1 MEKEQKHSL
10 ANDIAEHV
18 KLQQQYDSLYNQS
31 MTILNSL
38 PVAVAVYNAEG
49 KILYFN
55 ERFCR
60 IFGTDME
67 EMAESHP
74 NIYDSPVVTDEIKN
88 AIKAGLPIF
97 TSFPYDFGKVDGYI
111 TTVYTGIRHLE
122 CNGQPIRNP
131 NGKLASY
138 VIIMED
144 ITESLEK
151 EEMLRQSR
159 LKTEIAIKTAD
170 IMLWEFDVNSRLF
183 FSDNEPLNGYDKSR
197 PLSIDLYLETI
208 HPEDR
213 KEMVSTMQR
222 MNSGEDFSF
231 TFEGRIKL
239 FGSSEWQYCFV
250 NGSPYSYSGSGQ
262 VLKYVGTRKNNTDI
276 HKKKQLLDKILNNIP
291 LSIHIKDVEDNF
303 RYIFCNEE
311 SKRMF
316 GTSEDTTTY
325 DVMDEEQVARI
336 QKTDLEVFNTGSP
349 YLGLERVNLKDGRSY
364 DTIVRKSVI
373 EDDGKRLL
381 LNTRWDQSLQNELKR
396 RAQILSITLGAMNAF
411 TWFFEPDKNRISFG
425 EGFNE
430 VTKKA
435 SEICSVEKFLSCV
448 HPDDKQK
455 FHDSLQAVVEQD
467 NGIWELEYQL
477 DLNGDGVYQWWQ
489 TRGMLETSTLNDAPY
504 KYMFGMTICIDV
516 HKQAELTLLKNKEE
530 LKKLVTLNELVL
542 NNTNSGLAYITRDYR
557 VQWEN
562 VSSCSKSLS
571 FEAYKQGELCYK
583 SAHNRTSPCEECIL
597 SRAFQS
603 RQTELIKFK
612 LDNAHVVEVYGTPVF
627 LEDGTA
633 DGIVI
638 RVDDVTEREEM
649 IKELQIA
656 KMHAEQSDKL
666 KSAFLANM
674 SHEIRTPLNAIVG
687 FSGLMMYA
695 SDEEKED
702 YMQIIN
708 NNNEMLLKL
717 ISDIL
722 DLSKLEA
729 GSVELNYEEFDLTDY
744 FNSMFVS
751 MKQRATNPK
760 IQIVAVNPYQHC
772 LVTLDRNRVAQ
783 IITNYVTNAIKY
795 TPEGII
801 EMGYEYREEGIY
813 FYVKDSG
820 IGIPDEKKNKVFHRF
835 EKLDEFAQGTGLG
848 LSICKAIAEAMG
860 GNVGFES
867 EYGKGSLFWAL
878 LPCEVEIPSEITLQ
892 RAERVAS
899 SDKKDIVAGT
909 SSSNTPGRKTILVA
923 EDIQSNYQLVS
934 ALLRKRFN
942 LVHAANGQE
951 AIEILHKRHIDLLLM
966 DMKMPVMDGLTA
978 TAEIRKF
985 NVELPIIAL
994 TAHVFEND
1002 RLTAMD
1008 AGCNEYL
1015 VKPIDRAKLMAVLKK
1030 YS

>member
-38 PVAVAVYNAEG
+38 PVAVAVYNAKG

-111 TTVYTGIRHLE
+111 TTVYTGIRYLE

-131 NGKLASY
+131 NGELTSY

-213 KEMVSTMQR
+213 KEMVSIMQR

-250 NGSPYSYSGSGQ
+250 NGSPYSYSESGQ

-477 DLNGDGVYQWWQ
+477 DLNGNGVYQWWQ

-504 KYMFGMTICIDV
+504 KYMFGMTICIDA

-656 KMHAEQSDKL
+656 KMYAEQSDKL

-729 GSVELNYEEFDLTDY
+729 GSVELKYEEFDLTDY
-744 FNSMFVS
+744 FNSMFAS

-795 TPEGII
+795 TTEETI

-878 LPCEVEIPSEITLQ
+878 LPCEVEIPSEITQQ
-892 RAERVAS
+892 RTERVTS

-985 NVELPIIAL
+985 NAELPIIAL

>member
-1 MEKEQKHSL
+1 M
-10 ANDIAEHV
+10 
-18 KLQQQYDSLYNQS
+18 
-31 MTILNSL
+31 
-38 PVAVAVYNAEG
+38 
-49 KILYFN
+49 
-55 ERFCR
+55 
-60 IFGTDME
+60 
-67 EMAESHP
+67 
-74 NIYDSPVVTDEIKN
+74 
-88 AIKAGLPIF
+88 
-97 TSFPYDFGKVDGYI
+97 
-111 TTVYTGIRHLE
+111 
-122 CNGQPIRNP
+122 
-131 NGKLASY
+131 
-138 VIIMED
+138 
-144 ITESLEK
+144 
-151 EEMLRQSR
+151 
-159 LKTEIAIKTAD
+159 
-170 IMLWEFDVNSRLF
+170 
-183 FSDNEPLNGYDKSR
+183 
-197 PLSIDLYLETI
+197 
-208 HPEDR
+208 
-213 KEMVSTMQR
+213 
-222 MNSGEDFSF
+222 
-231 TFEGRIKL
+231 
-239 FGSSEWQYCFV
+239 
-250 NGSPYSYSGSGQ
+250 
-262 VLKYVGTRKNNTDI
+262 
-276 HKKKQLLDKILNNIP
+276 
-291 LSIHIKDVEDNF
+291 
-303 RYIFCNEE
+303 
-311 SKRMF
+311 
-316 GTSEDTTTY
+316 
-325 DVMDEEQVARI
+325 
-336 QKTDLEVFNTGSP
+336 
-349 YLGLERVNLKDGRSY
+349 
-364 DTIVRKSVI
+364 RKSVI

-504 KYMFGMTICIDV
+504 KYMFGMTICIDA

-985 NVELPIIAL
+985 NAELPIIAL

-1015 VKPIDRAKLMAVLKK
+1015 VKPIDR
-1030 YS
+1030 YFIRNEE

>member
-131 NGKLASY
+131 NGELASY

-213 KEMVSTMQR
+213 KEMVSIMQR

-504 KYMFGMTICIDV
+504 KYMFGMTICIDA

-978 TAEIRKF
+978 TVEIRKF
-985 NVELPIIAL
+985 NAELPIIAL

>member
-111 TTVYTGIRHLE
+111 TTVYTG
-122 CNGQPIRNP
+122 IRNP

-985 NVELPIIAL
+985 NAELPIIAL

>member
-1 MEKEQKHSL
+1 MKTSILYIFLLSVLYACDSHSL
-10 ANDIAEHV
+10 LPPKQQLDQQIAQLNDYSLLSGPLNDQLCEEIETHAQEIGN
-18 KLQQQYDSLYNQS
+18 DSLLLATRQIIYTRYCRLQDTAHARMLLDRMKPYAIRIKDKHLLMNHLRMAFLHAQ
-31 MTILNSL
+31 TRQ
-38 PVAVAVYNAEG
+38 PAECERW
-49 KILYFN
+49 IN
-55 ERFCR
+55 EARKYAY
-60 IFGTDME
+60 IN
-67 EMAESHP
+67 P
-74 NIYDSPVVTDEIKN
+74 QNW
-88 AIKAGLPIF
+88 
-97 TSFPYDFGKVDGYI
+97 YI
-111 TTVYTGIRHLE
+111 TAASACLE
-122 CNGQPIRNP
+122 CGLYPQALI
-131 NGKLASY
+131 Y
-138 VIIMED
+138 
-144 ITESLEK
+144 
-151 EEMLRQSR
+151 
-159 LKTEIAIKTAD
+159 AD
-170 IMLWEFDVNSRLF
+170 SAL
-183 FSDNEPLNGYDKSR
+183 
-197 PLSIDLYLETI
+197 
-208 HPEDR
+208 
-213 KEMVSTMQR
+213 
-222 MNSGEDFSF
+222 
-231 TFEGRIKL
+231 
-239 FGSSEWQYCFV
+239 
-250 NGSPYSYSGSGQ
+250 
-262 VLKYVGTRKNNTDI
+262 
-276 HKKKQLLDKILNNIP
+276 
-291 LSIHIKDVEDNF
+291 
-303 RYIFCNEE
+303 
-311 SKRMF
+311 
-316 GTSEDTTTY
+316 
-325 DVMDEEQVARI
+325 
-336 QKTDLEVFNTGSP
+336 
-349 YLGLERVNLKDGRSY
+349 VNLKYKVISSPHLVKAIALSRTGKTAEAEEWTQRCITDIRHFQAKHQIHTISY
-364 DTIVRKSVI
+364 LQYQLFMEYAVSLRKHGKNKEALSVLEELDRVSFNNVATPLLRNKDNIEEYKVRVARMLSECHYATGNQSEAIQQANRADSLQSHYAQEQMNIRRKMIS
-373 EDDGKRLL
+373 E
-381 LNTRWDQSLQNELKR
+381 SLQNELKR

-985 NVELPIIAL
+985 NAELPIIAL

>member
-38 PVAVAVYNAEG
+38 PVAVAVYNAKG

-111 TTVYTGIRHLE
+111 TTVYTGIRYLE

-131 NGKLASY
+131 NGELASY

-183 FSDNEPLNGYDKSR
+183 FSDNEPLNGYDKSH

-213 KEMVSTMQR
+213 KEMVSIMQR

-250 NGSPYSYSGSGQ
+250 NGSPYSYSESGQ

-477 DLNGDGVYQWWQ
+477 DLNGNGVYQWWQ

-504 KYMFGMTICIDV
+504 KYMFGMTICIDA

-729 GSVELNYEEFDLTDY
+729 GSVELKYEEFDLTDY
-744 FNSMFVS
+744 FNSMFAS

-795 TPEGII
+795 TTEGTI

-878 LPCEVEIPSEITLQ
+878 LPCEVEIPSEITQQ
-892 RAERVAS
+892 RAERVTS

-978 TAEIRKF
+978 TVEIRKF
-985 NVELPIIAL
+985 NAELPIIAL